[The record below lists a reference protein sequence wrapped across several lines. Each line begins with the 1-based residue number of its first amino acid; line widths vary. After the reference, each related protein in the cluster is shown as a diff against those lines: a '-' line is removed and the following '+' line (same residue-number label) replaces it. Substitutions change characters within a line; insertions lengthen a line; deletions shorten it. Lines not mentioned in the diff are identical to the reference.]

1 MQLTDTIA
9 SIATAIS
16 PQQGSIAVVRLSGDH
31 AQDIARKIFV
41 YGGKQVWESHRIL
54 YGKVV
59 DPSSGRVVDECL
71 LLLMLAPRS
80 YTREDVVEFHCHG
93 GIMAVQQVLQLC
105 LAHGA
110 RLAQAGEFTLRAFCY
125 GRIDLAQAEAIHDLV
140 CAKSQTA
147 AQMAIATLQG
157 KLGQAI
163 TRLRQTCIEILADIE
178 AHIDFAEDLPPLDQE
193 AVRQQV
199 GQILQDCRQI
209 LHTSDQGQLLRDG
222 IKVAIIGRPNVGKSS
237 LLNAWTKSDRA
248 IVTPLPGTTRDIVDA
263 YLAVRGLPVQIL
275 DTAGIRAT
283 SDQVE
288 RLGIERSQQA
298 AQSADL
304 VLLVVDQQVGWQAEE
319 SAIYATVQHKRVI
332 VVLNK
337 CDLAGQGD
345 QTAQKVAGI
354 GLPMVKIS
362 ALHAQ
367 GMEQL
372 EETILQVVGAS
383 HWHSS
388 NWDYAINQRQ
398 KACLVRAVSALEN
411 LQTTIKEGLPLDFW
425 TIDLREA
432 IASLGEITG
441 QQITESML
449 DSIFS
454 RFCIGK

>member
-16 PQQGSIAVVRLSGDH
+16 PEQGSIAVVRLSGDH